1 LGVRRRAGICGG
13 YGSNFVGFKDAHAA
27 AINSIEAKPSQNGHY
42 KRRRSGRYEFHA
54 AFSFMFE
61 RDGFGADTDTVKFRV
76 PTDAKSG
83 DTIHMIAEVK
93 DDGTHN
99 LKHYQR
105 VIITVK

>member
-1 LGVRRRAGICGG
+1 
-13 YGSNFVGFKDAHAA
+13 
-27 AINSIEAKPSQNGHY
+27 
-42 KRRRSGRYEFHA
+42 
-54 AFSFMFE
+54 MFE